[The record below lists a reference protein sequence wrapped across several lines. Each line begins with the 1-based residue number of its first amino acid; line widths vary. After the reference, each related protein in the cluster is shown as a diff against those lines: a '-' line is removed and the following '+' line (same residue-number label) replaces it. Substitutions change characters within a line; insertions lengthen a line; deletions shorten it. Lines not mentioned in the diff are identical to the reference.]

1 MRGWTLRSADSRRID
16 QEAGIVEDA
25 EFFGSGAERLFGLR
39 YLPASGSPLA
49 GVVMCGPIL
58 AQFRAHYRNGTL
70 VARALAA
77 RGVAVQRFHY
87 RGMGNS
93 DGEVSNLDL
102 SSMHEDAAAAG
113 ARLTEMIGS
122 VPIAYFGVNV
132 GAYPAAVA
140 SRPGQMLVLDSPP
153 PNGRHYFRN
162 AVRAHAV
169 YAMQREN
176 KENLTTEDL
185 LEQLRGG
192 SRDVALLGCRL
203 SLGLYE
209 TMVATSLVEEVGDS
223 SRPILMIGLGEEGS
237 LRPEGERMRSEL
249 VERGFPVEV
258 AVRDKVD
265 PFWYVENSAP
275 EDQPEIAVTAERI
288 TDWVQRQI
296 SEVPSGRT
304 GDSA

>member
-1 MRGWTLRSADSRRID
+1 M
-16 QEAGIVEDA
+16 
-25 EFFGSGAERLFGLR
+25 
-39 YLPASGSPLA
+39 
-49 GVVMCGPIL
+49 
-58 AQFRAHYRNGTL
+58 
-70 VARALAA
+70 
-77 RGVAVQRFHY
+77 QRFHY

-93 DGEVSNLDL
+93 DGEVWDLDL
-102 SSMHEDAAAAG
+102 ASMHEDAAAAG

>member
-1 MRGWTLRSADSRRID
+1 VRGWTLRSADSRRID

-93 DGEVSNLDL
+93 DGDVSNLDL

-176 KENLTTEDL
+176 KET
-185 LEQLRGG
+185 
-192 SRDVALLGCRL
+192 L
-203 SLGLYE
+203 S
-209 TMVATSLVEEVGDS
+209 SSCEEVLVMLLS
-223 SRPILMIGLGEEGS
+223 SAAGS
-237 LRPEGERMRSEL
+237 HSASTKPWSQHRWSRKWVTP
-249 VERGFPVEV
+249 RG
-258 AVRDKVD
+258 R
-265 PFWYVENSAP
+265 YS
-275 EDQPEIAVTAERI
+275 
-288 TDWVQRQI
+288 
-296 SEVPSGRT
+296 
-304 GDSA
+304 

>member
-1 MRGWTLRSADSRRID
+1 LSSADSRRVD
-16 QEAGIVEDA
+16 QEAGIVEEA
-25 EFFGSGAERLFGLR
+25 EFFGSGADRLFGMR
-39 YLPASGSPLA
+39 YLPASGSPMA

-70 VARALAA
+70 LARALAT

-93 DGEVSNLDL
+93 DGEVANLDL
-102 SSMHEDAAAAG
+102 STMQEDAAAAG
-113 ARLTEMIGS
+113 ARLTEQIGS
-122 VPIAYFGVNV
+122 IPIAYLGVNV

-140 SRPGQMLVLDSPP
+140 SRPGHMLILDSPP

-169 YAMQREN
+169 YAMQRES
-176 KENLTTEDL
+176 KENLTTEAL
-185 LEQLRGG
+185 LDQLRGG

-209 TMVATSLVEEVGDS
+209 TVVAASLVEEVGDS
-223 SRPILMIGLGEEGS
+223 ARPILMIGLGEAES

-249 VERGFPVEV
+249 AEKGFPVEV
-258 AVRDKVD
+258 AVRDKID

-275 EDQPEIAVTAERI
+275 EDQPEIPATAERI

-296 SEVPSGRT
+296 SAVPAGRP
-304 GDSA
+304 GDNA

>member
-1 MRGWTLRSADSRRID
+1 LSSADSRRVD

-25 EFFGSGAERLFGLR
+25 EFFGSGADRLFGMR
-39 YLPASGSPLA
+39 YLPASGSPMA

-70 VARALAA
+70 LARALAA

-102 SSMHEDAAAAG
+102 STMHQDAAAAG
-113 ARLTEMIGS
+113 ARLTEQIGA
-122 VPIAYFGVNV
+122 VPLAYLGVNV

-140 SRPGQMLVLDSPP
+140 SRPGHMLILDSPP

-169 YAMQREN
+169 YAMQRES
-176 KENLTTEDL
+176 KENLTTEAL
-185 LEQLRGG
+185 LDQLRGG

-209 TMVATSLVEEVGDS
+209 TMVTAALVEEVGDS
-223 SRPILMIGLGEEGS
+223 ARPILMIGLGEAES

-249 VERGFPVEV
+249 VEKGFPVEV
-258 AVRDKVD
+258 AVRDKID

-275 EDQPEIAVTAERI
+275 EDQPEIAATAERI

-296 SEVPSGRT
+296 SAVLSGKP
-304 GDSA
+304 GDNA